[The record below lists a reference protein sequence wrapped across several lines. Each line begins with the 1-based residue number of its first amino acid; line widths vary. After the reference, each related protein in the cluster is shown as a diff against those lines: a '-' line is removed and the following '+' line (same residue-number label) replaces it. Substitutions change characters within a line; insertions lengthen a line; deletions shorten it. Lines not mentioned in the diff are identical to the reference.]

1 MRLGLSILGLAAA
14 LMSVSAL
21 AQGTGGFAVS
31 GSVTEVT
38 ATSISITPEGG
49 GAPVVFK
56 LAPNYLV
63 VQNKPATLADIK
75 PDDFVAS
82 AAVHGTDGKL
92 HSTELRIFPAAMRG
106 LGEGQR
112 PMNDARA
119 QVMTNAVVT
128 GTALADGSNHL
139 KVKFQGGESEL
150 TVDPGIPVTRIGT
163 VDRSLVRPGAHVR
176 VQGVRNTD
184 GTTVSRIA
192 LQ

>member
-1 MRLGLSILGLAAA
+1 MKAWIFGLAAFLA
-14 LMSVSAL
+14 CGSAF
-21 AQGTGGFAVS
+21 AQASGNFNVL
-31 GSVTEVT
+31 GSVDAVT
-38 ATSISITPEGG
+38 ATSITVTAEGG
-49 GAPVVFK
+49 GAPETFK

-63 VQNKPATLADIK
+63 LQNKPATLADIK

-139 KVKFQGGESEL
+139 KVKFAGGESEL
-150 TVDPGIPVTRIGT
+150 TVDPGIPVTRIDT
-163 VDRSLVRPGAHVR
+163 VDPGLVRPGAHVR
-176 VQGVRNTD
+176 VQGVRNAD
-184 GTTVSRIA
+184 GATVMRIA